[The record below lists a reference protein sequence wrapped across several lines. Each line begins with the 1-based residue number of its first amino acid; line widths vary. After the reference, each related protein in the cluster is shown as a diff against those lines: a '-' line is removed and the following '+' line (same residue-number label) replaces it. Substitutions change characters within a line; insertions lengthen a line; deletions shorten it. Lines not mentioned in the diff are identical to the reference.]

1 MGIPYSSGAQERWL
15 DPFVDFRKV
24 NEVTRKDAQPLP
36 RIDDTIDALEGA
48 KWFSTLDLA
57 SGYWQVEMD
66 PHDREKTAFP
76 TPYGL
81 YQFRVMPFGLCNAP
95 GTFQRLR
102 EQVLAGLHWT
112 TCLVYLDDIIIFS
125 KTIEDHLDR
134 LRDVFSHLRAGLKV
148 KPSKCHLLWKE
159 MQYLGH
165 IISENG
171 VATDPEKT
179 KRVSEWPTPT
189 GAKDLQKF
197 LGLASY
203 YRKFIKNFAQI
214 AAPLNRLTEQN
225 RKYCWTPEFEDAFN
239 AVKHRLTSSPILA
252 FPRFD
257 IKFTVDCD
265 ASGEGLGAVLSQT
278 CDGREYA
285 ISYASRT
292 LTKAEC
298 QYCATRRELLA
309 LLWGC

>member
-1 MGIPYSSGAQERWL
+1 M
-15 DPFVDFRKV
+15 
-24 NEVTRKDAQPLP
+24 
-36 RIDDTIDALEGA
+36 
-48 KWFSTLDLA
+48 
-57 SGYWQVEMD
+57 
-66 PHDREKTAFP
+66 
-76 TPYGL
+76 
-81 YQFRVMPFGLCNAP
+81 
-95 GTFQRLR
+95 
-102 EQVLAGLHWT
+102 
-112 TCLVYLDDIIIFS
+112 YLDDIIIFS

-285 ISYASRT
+285 IFYASRT
-292 LTKAEC
+292 LTKAER
-298 QYCATRRELLA
+298 QYCATQRELLA
-309 LLWGC
+309 LLWGCRQFRPYLYGRHFTVRTDHNALRWLKIFIFKEPEGQIARWLQIPSEYDFQVEHRPGK